1 MRISRALVPAVLT
14 ALALCPSVSALASS
28 PLPLP
33 PTEARASLEAMVHLG
48 AVSRADADR
57 VIVEESLPEPL
68 LAASESPGCGTVA
81 LVQTTRWLRDRGVRV
96 SFVSPPGQYHVTSAT
111 FPIRVYYNVLGLAAK
126 ANDSLLDA
134 EAAWQTQVVE
144 RGYRSPWTGGDGD
157 AVSLGMDYYFAVT
170 DGTWSGLTIPLAD
183 IPSTPICDC
192 STRILIDETLGGA
205 NLGSTIEHEFNHTT
219 QAATDCGESISA
231 WENFATAVE
240 YLAFPKNYELTHY
253 DMAVFQ
259 AWPDYSLDFWTQSPG
274 ATGPDEYYQYGASLF
289 PIFLLER
296 FGGNDPVFLKD
307 VWESFKENG
316 TMTVSGT
323 GASCD
328 TGNVPD
334 WFQGVDTLLKTTQ
347 SSSLKQA
354 FNEFG
359 EWRAVVGGWDD
370 GAHFVDGK
378 HYPLPTVT
386 VELATFPR
394 SAWLDAREYGTRYL
408 EYVPN
413 SESEGSLVVTITGKT
428 ETTWSGAIL
437 LWHEG
442 VPVQRVDLVF
452 DDATGIATAETG
464 PLLNVQRVLIF
475 VSQLT
480 DGTHSTDAQD
490 YDNARFFKYAV
501 TQQAGLDAGAPAGPD
516 AAAPGLD
523 ASAVDAAI
531 IDGWDTGA
539 ATKADGGTSPH
550 SGGGCGC
557 SAAGAPGALVGL
569 LARGLVFLK
578 RRRP

>member
-1 MRISRALVPAVLT
+1 
-14 ALALCPSVSALASS
+14 
-28 PLPLP
+28 
-33 PTEARASLEAMVHLG
+33 
-48 AVSRADADR
+48 
-57 VIVEESLPEPL
+57 
-68 LAASESPGCGTVA
+68 
-81 LVQTTRWLRDRGVRV
+81 
-96 SFVSPPGQYHVTSAT
+96 
-111 FPIRVYYNVLGLAAK
+111 
-126 ANDSLLDA
+126 
-134 EAAWQTQVVE
+134 
-144 RGYRSPWTGGDGD
+144 
-157 AVSLGMDYYFAVT
+157 MD
-170 DGTWSGLTIPLAD
+170 
-183 IPSTPICDC
+183 
-192 STRILIDETLGGA
+192 
-205 NLGSTIEHEFNHTT
+205 
-219 QAATDCGESISA
+219 
-231 WENFATAVE
+231 
-240 YLAFPKNYELTHY
+240 
-253 DMAVFQ
+253 
-259 AWPDYSLDFWTQSPG
+259 
-274 ATGPDEYYQYGASLF
+274 
-289 PIFLLER
+289 
-296 FGGNDPVFLKD
+296 
-307 VWESFKENG
+307 
-316 TMTVSGT
+316 VSGT

-328 TGNVPD
+328 MGNVPD
-334 WFQGVDTLLKTTQ
+334 WFQGLDALLKTTQ

-437 LWHEG
+437 LWHAGEK
-442 VPVQRVDLVF
+442 VQRVDLAF

-501 TQQAGLDAGAPAGPD
+501 TQRAGLDAGAPPGPD
-516 AAAPGLD
+516 AAVTGLD
-523 ASAVDAAI
+523 ASAADAAI
-531 IDGWDTGA
+531 IDGWDVGA
-539 ATKADGGTSPH
+539 ATRADGGANPH

-557 SAAGAPGALVGL
+557 AAAGAPGALVGL
-569 LARGLVFLK
+569 LALGLVFLK